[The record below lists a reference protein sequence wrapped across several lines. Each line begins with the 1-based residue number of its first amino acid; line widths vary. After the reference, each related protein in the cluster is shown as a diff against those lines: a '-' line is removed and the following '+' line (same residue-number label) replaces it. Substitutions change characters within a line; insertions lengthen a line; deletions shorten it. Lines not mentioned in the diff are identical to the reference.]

1 MITVI
6 LKNTTIGDLKYA
18 GKVIPASGQ
27 KDVSDSTEVLREN
40 STLKTDIDSG
50 DIVVNDGSND
60 LGAEAGKVQM
70 FAPMFG
76 EFGIHF
82 MGTESVTVPAGTT
95 AERPTAAASGMIRY
109 NTTTAKFECCE
120 NGSWVEVRGSSV
132 FGTEFQYAEDATE
145 SQTTSSDWV
154 EKMNLAA
161 TGLPNGTYRV
171 EFNFLANCISDSDK
185 AHFRVC
191 EDGVKVGQ
199 EITMDGHKDDKVAHT
214 RVIHR
219 TVSGNVTWGIEYK
232 KGIDG
237 AELADC
243 VISAWR
249 VS

>member
-6 LKNTTIGDLKYA
+6 LKNTTIGDLKYT

-27 KDVSDSTEVLREN
+27 RDVSNSTDLLRE
-40 STLKTDIDSG
+40 SSALKTDIDSG
-50 DIVVNDGSND
+50 DIVVNDGAGD
-60 LGAEAGKVQM
+60 LSAEDGKVHLL
-70 FAPMFG
+70 APLFG
-76 EFGIHF
+76 EDGVQI
-82 MGTESVTVPAGTT
+82 MGTGSVHIPAGTT
-95 AERPTAAASGMIRY
+95 AQRPANGVDGMIRY

-120 NGSWVEVRGSSV
+120 DGAWVDVRSSV
-132 FGTEFQYAEDATE
+132 FGTEYQYAEDAAA

-171 EFNFLANCISDSDK
+171 EFNFLANCVSDGDK

-191 EDGVKVGQ
+191 EDGTKVGE
-199 EITMDGHKDDKVAHT
+199 EITMDSHHDMKVAHT
-214 RVIHR
+214 RVLHR
-219 TVSGNVTWGIEYK
+219 TVSGSVTWGIEYK
-232 KGIDG
+232 KGKDG